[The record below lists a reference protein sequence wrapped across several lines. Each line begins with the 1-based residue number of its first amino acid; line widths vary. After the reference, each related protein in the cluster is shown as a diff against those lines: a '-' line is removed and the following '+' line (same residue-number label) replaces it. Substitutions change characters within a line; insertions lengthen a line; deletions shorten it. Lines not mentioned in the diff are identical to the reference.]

1 MPYREQLAERLRIA
15 LCEYG
20 GIEERKMFGA
30 LCMTKRGNMPC
41 RAMQQAVMFCV
52 RANQIET
59 ALAQAYQLNDPV
71 RTGVL
76 RKKKGACD
84 GALFNVFSSGTAI
97 NAGCLL
103 NLSRVDLTRARGP
116 GVRPECKRCHSAPGS
131 KASRQAL
138 ADRKSENLVRWDAR

>member
-30 LCMTKRGNMPC
+30 LGMTKRGNMPG

-59 ALAQAYQLNDPV
+59 ALARAYQLNDPV

-76 RKKKGACD
+76 RKKKAPATAPCST
-84 GALFNVFSSGTAI
+84 FSAVE
-97 NAGCLL
+97 L
-103 NLSRVDLTRARGP
+103 RLTP
-116 GVRPECKRCHSAPGS
+116 VVC
-131 KASRQAL
+131 
-138 ADRKSENLVRWDAR
+138 